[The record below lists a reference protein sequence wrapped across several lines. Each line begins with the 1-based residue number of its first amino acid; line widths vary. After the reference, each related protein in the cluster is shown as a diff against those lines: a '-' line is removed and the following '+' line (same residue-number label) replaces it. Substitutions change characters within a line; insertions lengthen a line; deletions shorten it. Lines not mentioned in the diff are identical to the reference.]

1 MSRTQSALAAWR
13 DAERSLAAAADAKL
27 VPRLARRLEQARDG
41 YRRAVSAEERRTPPA
56 TEADKDGRNDAT
68 ERSDKVSNIVDRTA
82 IETGCDVYGSD
93 GGHIG
98 VVDEVGDDYILVQKG
113 LIFVHDLFIP
123 VSAIDRVEGASLYLQ
138 IPKKDVET
146 RGWDQPPASY
156 EQHMDVDRPVDRI
169 AVHEE
174 ELVARKTV
182 RQAGEVQ
189 IRKDVVE
196 EERTID
202 VPVTREEVQVSRHAV
217 DRPAT
222 DAEAAFRASGDT
234 IRVPVMEEDVEVTKR
249 PRVKEEIEISKVAR
263 QDTARVSDT
272 VRREEVEVIND
283 TDSR

>member
-1 MSRTQSALAAWR
+1 
-13 DAERSLAAAADAKL
+13 
-27 VPRLARRLEQARDG
+27 
-41 YRRAVSAEERRTPPA
+41 
-56 TEADKDGRNDAT
+56 
-68 ERSDKVSNIVDRTA
+68 VSNIVDRTA
-82 IETGCDVYGSD
+82 IETGWDVYGSD
-93 GGHIG
+93 GSHIG
-98 VVDEVGDDYILVQKG
+98 SVNEVGEDYILVQKG

-123 VSAIDRVEGASLYLQ
+123 VSAIERVEGESVYLQ
-138 IPKKDVET
+138 ITKRDVET

-156 EQHMDVDRPVDRI
+156 EHHADLDRDADLDRGIDRI

-174 ELVARKTV
+174 ELEVRKTV

-196 EERTID
+196 EERTMD

-222 DAEAAFRASGDT
+222 DAEAAFQATGNT

-263 QDTARVSDT
+263 QDTKRVSDT
-272 VRREEVEVIND
+272 VRREEVKVTND